1 MQLTYANGSITPEEI
16 VKSLALTGQ
25 LKAVCIDL
33 VRRKEVVAK
42 AKELGV
48 EIPTG
53 ELQRFCDNF
62 RTVQGLHSAEDT
74 MGFLEQNGLTVDD
87 FEEFCEGAVFTNTLR
102 EHLAD
107 EQAIAGYFM
116 NNRSDFDLA
125 RVSTIMVADEDLANE
140 VVMQVT
146 EDGEDFHRLARE
158 HSLDEQTKCGGGYVG
173 MVSRSMLSP
182 DAAAKVFNASS
193 GDLVGPF
200 EKEGMFQLILVEE
213 VSKAELDDEIKEA
226 IKERVFNEWLAEI
239 LKGGITV
246 LT

>member
-1 MQLTYANGSITPEEI
+1 MQLTYANGSITPDEV
-16 VKSLALTGQ
+16 VKSLGLTGQ

-33 VRRKEVVAK
+33 IRRKAVVSK
-42 AKELGV
+42 ARELGV
-48 EIPTG
+48 EVPTD
-53 ELQRFCDNF
+53 ELQQFCDNF
-62 RTVQGLHSAEDT
+62 RTAQGLHSAEDT
-74 MGFLEQNGLTVDD
+74 MRFLDQNGLTVDD
-87 FEEFCEGAVFTNTLR
+87 FEEFCEGAVLTNLLR

-107 EQAIAGYFM
+107 EEAIADYFV

-125 RVSTIMVADEDLANE
+125 RVSAIMVADASLANE
-140 VVMQVT
+140 IVMQVT

-182 DAAAKVFNASS
+182 EAAAKVFNADA
-193 GDLVGPF
+193 GELVGPF
-200 EKEGMFQLILVEE
+200 DKEGMSQLILVEE

-226 IKERVFNEWLAEI
+226 IRERVFNEWLAEI

-246 LT
+246 QA